1 MNLLG
6 FFQRTIGRVWLSS
19 FDLKDVEDSF
29 LQLRILLFSFS
40 FLCLSWSTTTPN
52 FKVISETMKSL
63 LLDKNTS
70 VPKTIP
76 PNFKVIM
83 NDSWS
88 TFRTFTENMCVFFFK
103 IWFWFFHDF
112 NTNLFERNQVSCCPS
127 LGQDPKRG
135 FAGSGQRPPRVEQ
148 IINGVKVGFTSW
160 VLLKGPSVPTS
171 KWSMFIFFPPFEK
184 TYAFEKGGFCEIRN
198 PVTGLSVVP
207 WLVLDTFRYHWS
219 GVAPARSTGLWL
231 VCFFG
236 VALMEESCWMYI
248 ENVEVSLWPAETN
261 ICYTKVVA
269 TRSFVEAWIWWRVF
283 LTVWTL
289 I

>member
-1 MNLLG
+1 MWKIHFYNYG
-6 FFQRTIGRVWLSS
+6 YT
-19 FDLKDVEDSF
+19 F
-29 LQLRILLFSFS
+29 LILLFMP
-40 FLCLSWSTTTPN
+40 FLKYYDPKLQGDKWNNEITPIGQKHLSPKNNSTELQGDNEWFMIDFQN
-52 FKVISETMKSL
+52 FHWTCVCFIS
-63 LLDKNTS
+63 
-70 VPKTIP
+70 
-76 PNFKVIM
+76 
-83 NDSWS
+83 
-88 TFRTFTENMCVFFFK
+88 